1 MLKKILFIYL
11 IIISLFLYGCE
22 DFYNFEANKLNK
34 KANILIENADNSD
47 STKEKIEFLSDALI
61 KIEKIQ
67 KRYKKTK
74 IARDHR
80 KSKKI
85 NNLKIRIDNFR
96 ILLSKEKI
104 ELEKDINTSQIKKNM
119 DLANIEFKNGNK
131 LESSLKLLN
140 AAEFSINQIGDTR
153 TKSRL
158 SNDISELRMLL
169 NDNKNAFKNLL
180 NSEEYI
186 NQMYTDLP
194 KKIKNL
200 SKIYKILHMLEEK
213 EKQKEIEKKIY
224 LIINNDITNNDNKA
238 VAFLEFAKTNLLINN
253 IKKAK
258 KDIVNAEKLA
268 EKSNTYL
275 EISKL
280 YFKSKNLDKTATFI
294 SEAKKAAKS
303 KNQEFWIIR
312 DLINISLFENLINF
326 KEESYKTLLEAKKNI
341 PSKPDERLVLEL
353 VEAFAKINKIEDAE
367 KLITLIKPK
376 YEKSMAYAF
385 IGRELSKLNNP
396 KEMKTYLDKAIEIAP
411 DLVVGNYDFT
421 GLPVFSTKGRIFA
434 EVSKTYASI
443 GNFKKSHELLGLI
456 ESDRFYKEGIS
467 DVIIIQAKSDSV
479 GAKEL
484 ASKMLQLGGNII
496 DNKFIGRIAYAQ
508 AISGDI
514 ENSLKT
520 TKKMD
525 IGFDFSQ
532 TLINIANQITLQ
544 LKDPL
549 T

>member
-119 DLANIEFKNGNK
+119 DLANIEFNNGNK

-411 DLVVGNYDFT
+411 DLVVGNYEFT
-421 GLPVFSTKGRIFA
+421 GLPGFSTKGRIFA

>member
-119 DLANIEFKNGNK
+119 DLANIEFNNGNK

-341 PSKPDERLVLEL
+341 PSKPDERVVLEL

-411 DLVVGNYDFT
+411 DLVVGNYEFT
-421 GLPVFSTKGRIFA
+421 GLPGFSTKGRIFA

-525 IGFDFSQ
+525 IGFDFPR
-532 TLINIANQITLQ
+532 L
-544 LKDPL
+544 
-549 T
+549 

>member
-22 DFYNFEANKLNK
+22 DFYNFEANKLNQ

-294 SEAKKAAKS
+294 SEAKKAAKY

-411 DLVVGNYDFT
+411 DLVVGNYEFT
-421 GLPVFSTKGRIFA
+421 GLPGFSTKGRIFA

>member
-22 DFYNFEANKLNK
+22 DFYNFEANKLNQ

-411 DLVVGNYDFT
+411 DLVVGNYEFT
-421 GLPVFSTKGRIFA
+421 GLPGFSTKGRIFA

>member
-411 DLVVGNYDFT
+411 DLVVGNYEFT
-421 GLPVFSTKGRIFA
+421 GLPGFSTKGRIFA

-520 TKKMD
+520 TKKLG

>member
-268 EKSNTYL
+268 EKSNSYL

-411 DLVVGNYDFT
+411 DLVVGNYEFT
-421 GLPVFSTKGRIFA
+421 GLPGFSTKGRIFA

>member
-119 DLANIEFKNGNK
+119 DLANIEFNNGNK

-367 KLITLIKPK
+367 ILITLIKPK

-411 DLVVGNYDFT
+411 DLVVGNYEFT
-421 GLPVFSTKGRIFA
+421 GLPGFSTKGRIFA

>member
-34 KANILIENADNSD
+34 KANILIESADNSD

-119 DLANIEFKNGNK
+119 DLANIEFNNGNK

-411 DLVVGNYDFT
+411 DLVVGNYEFT
-421 GLPVFSTKGRIFA
+421 GLPGFSTKGRIFA

>member
-119 DLANIEFKNGNK
+119 DLANIEFNNGNK

-294 SEAKKAAKS
+294 SEAKKAAKY

-411 DLVVGNYDFT
+411 DLVVGNYEFT
-421 GLPVFSTKGRIFA
+421 GLPGFSTKGRIFA

>member
-411 DLVVGNYDFT
+411 DLVVGNYEFT
-421 GLPVFSTKGRIFA
+421 GLPGFSTKGRIFA

-496 DNKFIGRIAYAQ
+496 AYAQ

>member
-213 EKQKEIEKKIY
+213 EKQKEIEKKI
-224 LIINNDITNNDNKA
+224 
-238 VAFLEFAKTNLLINN
+238 
-253 IKKAK
+253 
-258 KDIVNAEKLA
+258 
-268 EKSNTYL
+268 
-275 EISKL
+275 
-280 YFKSKNLDKTATFI
+280 
-294 SEAKKAAKS
+294 
-303 KNQEFWIIR
+303 
-312 DLINISLFENLINF
+312 
-326 KEESYKTLLEAKKNI
+326 
-341 PSKPDERLVLEL
+341 
-353 VEAFAKINKIEDAE
+353 
-367 KLITLIKPK
+367 
-376 YEKSMAYAF
+376 
-385 IGRELSKLNNP
+385 
-396 KEMKTYLDKAIEIAP
+396 
-411 DLVVGNYDFT
+411 
-421 GLPVFSTKGRIFA
+421 
-434 EVSKTYASI
+434 
-443 GNFKKSHELLGLI
+443 
-456 ESDRFYKEGIS
+456 
-467 DVIIIQAKSDSV
+467 
-479 GAKEL
+479 
-484 ASKMLQLGGNII
+484 
-496 DNKFIGRIAYAQ
+496 
-508 AISGDI
+508 
-514 ENSLKT
+514 
-520 TKKMD
+520 
-525 IGFDFSQ
+525 
-532 TLINIANQITLQ
+532 
-544 LKDPL
+544 
-549 T
+549 

>member
-22 DFYNFEANKLNK
+22 DFYNFEANKLNQ

-119 DLANIEFKNGNK
+119 DLANIEFNNGNK

-411 DLVVGNYDFT
+411 DLVVGNYEFT
-421 GLPVFSTKGRIFA
+421 GLPGFSTKGRIFA

>member
-119 DLANIEFKNGNK
+119 DLANIEFNNGNK

-341 PSKPDERLVLEL
+341 PSKPDER
-353 VEAFAKINKIEDAE
+353 
-367 KLITLIKPK
+367 
-376 YEKSMAYAF
+376 
-385 IGRELSKLNNP
+385 
-396 KEMKTYLDKAIEIAP
+396 
-411 DLVVGNYDFT
+411 
-421 GLPVFSTKGRIFA
+421 
-434 EVSKTYASI
+434 
-443 GNFKKSHELLGLI
+443 
-456 ESDRFYKEGIS
+456 
-467 DVIIIQAKSDSV
+467 
-479 GAKEL
+479 
-484 ASKMLQLGGNII
+484 
-496 DNKFIGRIAYAQ
+496 
-508 AISGDI
+508 
-514 ENSLKT
+514 
-520 TKKMD
+520 
-525 IGFDFSQ
+525 
-532 TLINIANQITLQ
+532 
-544 LKDPL
+544 
-549 T
+549 

>member
-74 IARDHR
+74 SARDHR

-411 DLVVGNYDFT
+411 DLVVGNYEFT
-421 GLPVFSTKGRIFA
+421 GLPGFSTKGRIFA

>member
-411 DLVVGNYDFT
+411 DLVVGNYEFT
-421 GLPVFSTKGRIFA
+421 GLPGFSTKGRIFA

>member
-104 ELEKDINTSQIKKNM
+104 ELEIDINTSQIKKNM
-119 DLANIEFKNGNK
+119 DLANIEFNNGNK

-411 DLVVGNYDFT
+411 DLVVGNYEFT
-421 GLPVFSTKGRIFA
+421 GLPGFSTKGRIFA

>member
-411 DLVVGNYDFT
+411 DLVVGNYEFT
-421 GLPVFSTKGRIFA
+421 GLPGFSTKGRIFA

-532 TLINIANQITLQ
+532 TLINLANQITLQ

>member
-22 DFYNFEANKLNK
+22 DFYNFEANKINK

-411 DLVVGNYDFT
+411 DLVVGNYEFT
-421 GLPVFSTKGRIFA
+421 GLPGFSTKGRIFA